1 MLTPRYLV
9 TISVSAVMA
18 LAWGVSATAQTTS
31 PPRSKFER
39 LTQVHHQNNTISQA
53 QEQSSPPASETI
65 PQLEENQPSPP
76 MTVPRNQPLS
86 PASEPEPPQPNTSK
100 NEPAPENLNPSA
112 NPLQFPTKPEEVE
125 IDITEPITLNQA
137 VELAL
142 RNNKELQSARITLER
157 RQAELDEARSA
168 WLPNLSTEVQFGRQ
182 GQLTTTQSGFLDQ
195 EPKSLRKVRL
205 LMETFN

>member
-76 MTVPRNQPLS
+76 MTVPRNQTIIPCIRTRT
-86 PASEPEPPQPNTSK
+86 PATEYLQKRTRPRKSQSEC
-100 NEPAPENLNPSA
+100 
-112 NPLQFPTKPEEVE
+112 
-125 IDITEPITLNQA
+125 
-137 VELAL
+137 
-142 RNNKELQSARITLER
+142 QSAPI
-157 RQAELDEARSA
+157 S
-168 WLPNLSTEVQFGRQ
+168 N
-182 GQLTTTQSGFLDQ
+182 
-195 EPKSLRKVRL
+195 
-205 LMETFN
+205 